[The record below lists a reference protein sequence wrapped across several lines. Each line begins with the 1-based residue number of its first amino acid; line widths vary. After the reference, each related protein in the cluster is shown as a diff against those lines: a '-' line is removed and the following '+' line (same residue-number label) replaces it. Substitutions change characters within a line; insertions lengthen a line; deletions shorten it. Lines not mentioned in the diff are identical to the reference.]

1 MLYRRFEALDQL
13 LTRYQPFWQCQ
24 PFHWRDNCWR
34 ESAPELATYLDQLSP
49 EQVFELEADPTP
61 LMALLT
67 PWFPEIEQLS
77 ALCALPFN
85 SRDPEPVP
93 EVLGHY
99 IPGRKWQQLRHFAAA
114 LPGVRGPVL
123 EWCAGKGHLGRLLGF
138 QSGQS
143 VLSLEW
149 QAELCDGGQRL
160 AKRAKVAMNFV
171 CADAFSASARELIR
185 PEQHAVALHACGALH
200 MRLLEVA
207 CQQQTRA
214 LSISPCCYHLIAGQ
228 EYQSMSEAC
237 RNSALRLTTQD
248 LRMTVQETVT
258 AGQRV
263 RRLRQIELTWRL
275 GFDLLQRDIRGV
287 DEYLPVPNLQKS
299 WLSGTFS
306 DFVNWALAAKGLA
319 LTDDMTAERVARYE
333 QAGAE
338 RLPVMARMELVRH
351 LFRRPLELWL
361 VLDRALFLQEQ
372 GYQVELSQFC
382 ARELTPRNIL
392 IHAERASAAPDGVN
406 V

>member
-34 ESAPELATYLDQLSP
+34 ESAPELATFLDQLSP
-49 EQVFELEADPTP
+49 EQVFALEADPTP

-67 PWFPEIEQLS
+67 PWFPDLGSLS
-77 ALCALPFN
+77 ALCTLPLN
-85 SRDPEPVP
+85 SKVPEPVP
-93 EVLGHY
+93 EVLGNY

-138 QSGQS
+138 QSKQS

-149 QAELCDGGQRL
+149 QSELCDAGQRL
-160 AKRAKVAMNFV
+160 AKRAKVAMDFV
-171 CADAFSASARELIR
+171 CADAFSAEARDFIR

-200 MRLLEVA
+200 MRLLEA
-207 CQQQTRA
+207 ASQQQTRA
-214 LSISPCCYHLIAGQ
+214 LSISPCCYHLIEGSNYQPMSDAGK
-228 EYQSMSEAC
+228 
-237 RNSALRLTTQD
+237 NSPLQLTTQD

-287 DEYLPVPNLQKS
+287 DEYLSVPNLQKS

-306 DFVNWALAAKGLA
+306 EFVSWALAAKGLV
-319 LTDDMTAERVARYE
+319 LTPEMTAEHVARYE

-392 IHAERASAAPDGVN
+392 IHAEKSSAIPDLG
-406 V
+406 

>member
-77 ALCALPFN
+77 ALCALPLN
-85 SRDPEPVP
+85 LRAPEPVP

-99 IPGRKWQQLRHFAAA
+99 IPGRKWQQLRHFATA

-149 QAELCDGGQRL
+149 QDELCDAGQRL

-171 CADAFSASARELIR
+171 CADAFSTAATDLVR
-185 PEQHAVALHACGALH
+185 PQQHAVALHACGALH

-228 EYQSMSEAC
+228 EYQPMSEAC

>member
-1 MLYRRFEALDQL
+1 MD
-13 LTRYQPFWQCQ
+13 
-24 PFHWRDNCWR
+24 
-34 ESAPELATYLDQLSP
+34 
-49 EQVFELEADPTP
+49 
-61 LMALLT
+61 
-67 PWFPEIEQLS
+67 
-77 ALCALPFN
+77 
-85 SRDPEPVP
+85 
-93 EVLGHY
+93 
-99 IPGRKWQQLRHFAAA
+99 
-114 LPGVRGPVL
+114 
-123 EWCAGKGHLGRLLGF
+123 
-138 QSGQS
+138 
-143 VLSLEW
+143 
-149 QAELCDGGQRL
+149 
-160 AKRAKVAMNFV
+160 FV
-171 CADAFSASARELIR
+171 CADAFSTAATNLVR
-185 PEQHAVALHACGALH
+185 PQQHAVALHACGALH

-207 CQQQTRA
+207 SLQQTRA

-228 EYQSMSEAC
+228 EYQPMSEAC

-306 DFVNWALAAKGLA
+306 EFVAWALAAKGLS
-319 LTDDMTAERVARYE
+319 LTPEMTAERVARYE

-382 ARELTPRNIL
+382 SRELTPRNIL
-392 IHAERASAAPDGVN
+392 IHAEKASAAPDGIN

>member
-13 LTRYQPFWQCQ
+13 LTRYQSFWQCQ

-34 ESAPELATYLDQLSP
+34 ESAPELATFLDQLSP
-49 EQVFELEADPTP
+49 EQVFALEADPTP

-67 PWFPEIEQLS
+67 PWFPDLESLS
-77 ALCALPFN
+77 ALCALPLN
-85 SRDPEPVP
+85 SSVPEPVP

-138 QSGQS
+138 QSKQS

-149 QAELCDGGQRL
+149 QSELCDAGQRL
-160 AKRAKVAMNFV
+160 AKRAKVAMEFV
-171 CADAFSASARELIR
+171 CADAFSAEARDFIR

-200 MRLLEVA
+200 MRLLEA
-207 CQQQTRA
+207 ASQQQTRA
-214 LSISPCCYHLIAGQ
+214 LSISPCCYHLIEGLNYQPMSDAGK
-228 EYQSMSEAC
+228 
-237 RNSALRLTTQD
+237 NSPLQLTTQD

-306 DFVNWALAAKGLA
+306 EFVGWALSAKGLR
-319 LTDDMTAERVARYE
+319 LPQGMTAERVARYE

-382 ARELTPRNIL
+382 GRELTPRNIL
-392 IHAERASAAPDGVN
+392 IHAEKVSDAMNAG
-406 V
+406 